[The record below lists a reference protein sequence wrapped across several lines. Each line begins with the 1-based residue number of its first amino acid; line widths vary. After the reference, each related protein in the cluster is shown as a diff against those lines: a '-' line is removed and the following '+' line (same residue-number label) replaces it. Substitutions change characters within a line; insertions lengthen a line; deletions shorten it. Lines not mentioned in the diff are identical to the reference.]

1 MVRPLLTLSK
11 RRVAEELERAR
22 QADEDERVWRRKLAG
37 VGARCG
43 GWYAAG
49 VFATAYGIHTTNY
62 ELGVTL
68 FYYGLFVAGVG
79 PLATAFSFWRAHT
92 S

>member
-1 MVRPLLTLSK
+1 MANPLLTLSD
-11 RRVAEELERAR
+11 RRIADEIKRAR
-22 QADEDERVWRRKLAG
+22 QADEDERVWRHKLAG
-37 VGARCG
+37 LGARCAA
-43 GWYAAG
+43 WYAGG
-49 VFATAYGIHTTNY
+49 VFAAVYAVHTTNY